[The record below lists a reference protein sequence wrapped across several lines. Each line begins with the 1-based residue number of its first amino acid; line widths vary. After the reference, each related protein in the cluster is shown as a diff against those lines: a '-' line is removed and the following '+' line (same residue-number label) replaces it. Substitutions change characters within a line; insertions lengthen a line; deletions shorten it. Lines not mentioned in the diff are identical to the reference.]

1 MPGNCGGADA
11 LVSYCVSFALVLSG
25 FYELFTDLA
34 VPLRRSAS
42 LIAVDSAA
50 LLLQGG
56 TCITCLTC
64 VGCAYASD
72 PSGHDGH
79 STCWLC
85 SNAFVPSYHTLAF

>member
-50 LLLQGG
+50 LL
-56 TCITCLTC
+56 
-64 VGCAYASD
+64 
-72 PSGHDGH
+72 
-79 STCWLC
+79 
-85 SNAFVPSYHTLAF
+85 